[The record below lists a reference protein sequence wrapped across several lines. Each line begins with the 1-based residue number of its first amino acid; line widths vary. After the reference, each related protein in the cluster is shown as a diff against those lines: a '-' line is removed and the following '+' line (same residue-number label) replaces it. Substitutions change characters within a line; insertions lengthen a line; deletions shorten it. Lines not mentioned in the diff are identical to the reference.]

1 MCGTPAYAAPE
12 VYKVEGHGTSCDWWT
27 LGILVH
33 ELLYGS
39 PPFRGKN
46 ANDVFN
52 ELQEYIVQFPK
63 GFKQHETS
71 YCKVSIASQSEEETW
86 VRQKRFEGCNCLM
99 CRKLK
104 TVTTLQTLAKEQMDL
119 SGRLHRLLYMERYVW
134 LARPSIFLSSWRLR
148 LVE

>member
-1 MCGTPAYAAPE
+1 MRLWTSKKLTRRVRFTCVGHRIRSQGC
-12 VYKVEGHGTSCDWWT
+12 KVEGHGTSCDWWT

-52 ELQEYIVQFPK
+52 ELQEYEYFYPRVQFPK

-71 YCKVSIASQSEEETW
+71 FVK
-86 VRQKRFEGCNCLM
+86 
-99 CRKLK
+99 
-104 TVTTLQTLAKEQMDL
+104 
-119 SGRLHRLLYMERYVW
+119 RLLHPNPRKRLGYGKTGSNNVMKHKFFMTLDFDKLERKAYV
-134 LARPSIFLSSWRLR
+134 RLMSKNRR
-148 LVE
+148 LLRHFELW